1 MEARMQAGKS
11 IKHLNFIKNSII
23 IGIFILFFEF
33 IIIQTQISNLPKQSL
48 IPFLFFVL
56 PFNQKQ
62 LDRKS
67 FIQYIVLFLTMS
79 SLMALPQ
86 LVQFFAR
93 YHLPF

>member
-1 MEARMQAGKS
+1 MRMDKS
-11 IKHLNFIKNSII
+11 ISHQKIIKKSIFA
-23 IGIFILFFEF
+23 GIFTLIMEL
-33 IIIQTQISNLPKQSL
+33 IIIQMQNSNLPKQSL

-56 PFNQKQ
+56 PFNNRQ

-67 FIQYIVLFLTMS
+67 FIQYIILFLTMS

-93 YHLPF
+93 YNLPF